1 MVIKTNAKISFTKCT
16 VWDTRFSFISAAQ
29 DRDGR
34 KKLKVEKIGQRFL
47 INLHA
52 IYSKNFQILIGYLH
66 VISSFGFAK
75 NDFTFESRTKFR
87 FA

>member
-34 KKLKVEKIGQRFL
+34 KELKVEKIGQRFL
-47 INLHA
+47 ICMR
-52 IYSKNFQILIGYLH
+52 YPKNFQILIRYLH
-66 VISSFGFAK
+66 VISSFGSAR
-75 NDFTFESRTKFR
+75 NGCTFESRTKFR